1 MERGDSID
9 VLYLDLVKAFNT
21 ISTRR
26 LVHKVADHGIK
37 GKLPRWIEAFLTDTD
52 AVTFAITTARST
64 LLCWREKDK
73 YLVSP
78 LFVFLLLKKKLR
90 QK

>member
-1 MERGDSID
+1 VERGDSID
-9 VLYLDLVKAFNT
+9 VLYVDLVKAFNT

-37 GKLPRWIEAFLTDTD
+37 GKLPRWIEALLTDTD